1 MATDQSNPMECQ
13 NIPLPNS
20 RPGTPTDLFT
30 NCERLNQVQSEI
42 KKFTLLTI
50 GARDSLNSLA
60 PFMSIDD
67 PEVTELFN
75 RHKFYQEELHR
86 SECEYGILPPCSTLG
101 CTIHGTPPAS
111 PDKNLNEYPA
121 LPTTNSK
128 NNSNKRKESDDGFI
142 SPSRR
147 QTIKKPNLIT
157 NSNFTLEVANVF
169 SNLPDQDIAGT
180 SNSQTN
186 TQENT
191 SVDNSNQI
199 KKFLPPPG
207 HLLCTNTIRGTMK
220 TINTAFPKLRSKLSC
235 EFIKLYSDNSEQYR
249 KLLHFVEENKFQFHS
264 ITPKQDRS
272 IKVVIKGL
280 PRDSNIEDIQEDLLE
295 QGFHDCKVTQLI
307 GRITKQKLPV
317 FMVTLPRNINNT
329 KIFDLKYLSYLSI
342 HVEGYEGKGVTQ
354 CYSCNRFNHTAQNCH
369 MNPRCIKCG
378 QAHQTKECPIKR
390 VENTYCINCKTYG
403 HMANYSKC
411 PPLPQAS

>member
-67 PEVTELFN
+67 PN
-75 RHKFYQEELHR
+75 
-86 SECEYGILPPCSTLG
+86 
-101 CTIHGTPPAS
+101 
-111 PDKNLNEYPA
+111 
-121 LPTTNSK
+121 
-128 NNSNKRKESDDGFI
+128 
-142 SPSRR
+142 
-147 QTIKKPNLIT
+147 
-157 NSNFTLEVANVF
+157 
-169 SNLPDQDIAGT
+169 
-180 SNSQTN
+180 
-186 TQENT
+186 
-191 SVDNSNQI
+191 
-199 KKFLPPPG
+199 
-207 HLLCTNTIRGTMK
+207 
-220 TINTAFPKLRSKLSC
+220 
-235 EFIKLYSDNSEQYR
+235 
-249 KLLHFVEENKFQFHS
+249 
-264 ITPKQDRS
+264 
-272 IKVVIKGL
+272 
-280 PRDSNIEDIQEDLLE
+280 NIEDIQEDLLE
-295 QGFHDCKVTQLI
+295 QGFHDCKRLLQLI
-307 GRITKQKLPV
+307 GRITKQSSQ
-317 FMVTLPRNINNT
+317 FYGYTPRNINNT

-342 HVEGYEGKGVTQ
+342 RVEGYEGKGVTQ

-411 PPLPQAS
+411 PLYPKPRKGKHLKTITPQ